1 MIYFPKEVW
10 YQIRSY
16 EFQLCYPPEI
26 QLQCKSYLNSIVRL
40 PYLLKIENQKSIVYL
55 YSFVKEH
62 HPFFWKVF
70 TDKYI
75 RECIRQEMVRMDQT
89 YHKTYVKRA
98 CRGFNSGS
106 P

>member
-1 MIYFPKEVW
+1 MYFPKEVW

-26 QLQCKSYLNSIVRL
+26 QQQCKSYLNSIVRL
-40 PYLLKIENQKSIVYL
+40 PYLLKIDNQKSIVYQ
-55 YSFVKEH
+55 YSFVKEN
-62 HPFFWKVF
+62 HPFFWQVF

-75 RECIRQEMVRMDQT
+75 RECIRQEMVRMDQI